1 MDLNIGIIL
10 LAAGASR
17 RLGQPK
23 QLLSIDGQ
31 SLLRRSAEAALGI
44 DPEVAVVVLGAHHD
58 LIAPELAGLPLQVVV
73 NPNWATGMASSLHVG
88 LAAVLA
94 QQPSTAAVLIL
105 LCDQPLLT
113 AEVLQQL
120 VAAFGQ
126 TGGPIVAS
134 RYANGVLGVPIL
146 FSQPLFPE
154 LRLLTG
160 DAGARKLLAQWPD
173 LVQKVDFPEG
183 LLDVDTPE
191 DWAMIQAQLNL

>member
-1 MDLNIGIIL
+1 MGLNIGTIL

-23 QLLSIDGQ
+23 QLLAIAGQ
-31 SLLRRSAEAALGI
+31 SLLRRSAEVALGI
-44 DPEVAVVVLGAHHD
+44 GPGAAVVVLGSHHD
-58 LIAPELAGLPLQVVV
+58 LIAPELAGLPLQTVV
-73 NPNWATGMASSLHVG
+73 NPEWATGMASSLQVG

-94 QQPSTAAVLIL
+94 QQPSTEAVLVL
-105 LCDQPLLT
+105 LCDQPFLST
-113 AEVLQQL
+113 EVLRNL
-120 VAAFGQ
+120 VATFGQ
-126 TGGPIVAS
+126 TGSPIVAS

-146 FSQPLFPE
+146 FSQQLFPE

-173 LVQKVDFPEG
+173 LVQTIDFPEG

-191 DWAMIQAQLNL
+191 DWARIQAQLNR